1 MSKSATHHAA
11 SSEFIVSIEE
21 LQGRLGRSPYHQW
34 LGLKIASIDPNGVT
48 IGFTLRPDMMGN
60 PETGALHGGI
70 YASIIDAT
78 SSCAILAR
86 HPGSNLTIDM
96 RVDFHR
102 SVLIE
107 PDKVIQL
114 RAVGTV
120 VRVGRTL
127 GTADAQVRRAVL
139 QVVVVALHEHRAD
152 DAMAGHRFGQELRRQ
167 IGFAGPLRRAL
178 PKVVMRVDDG
188 QLRQQG
194 WFFGLVQP
202 GLVDGHESFSG

>member
-1 MSKSATHHAA
+1 MSAGNVNKSTAQPAASTHAA
-11 SSEFIVSIEE
+11 VSVEE

-86 HPGSNLTIDM
+86 YPGSNLTIDM

-107 PDKVIQL
+107 PDKVVHL

-127 GTADAQVRRAVL
+127 GTADAQVF
-139 QVVVVALHEHRAD
+139 
-152 DAMAGHRFGQELRRQ
+152 DAAGHLLASGRGVFMRNNQSKRVAGQAQ
-167 IGFAGPLRRAL
+167 AGGD
-178 PKVVMRVDDG
+178 VG
-188 QLRQQG
+188 G
-194 WFFGLVQP
+194 
-202 GLVDGHESFSG
+202 

>member
-127 GTADAQVRRAVL
+127 GTADAQVFD
-139 QVVVVALHEHRAD
+139 AD
-152 DAMAGHRFGQELRRQ
+152 GHLLASGRGVFMRTNQSKRV
-167 IGFAGPLRRAL
+167 AGPSQAGGD
-178 PKVVMRVDDG
+178 VG
-188 QLRQQG
+188 A
-194 WFFGLVQP
+194 
-202 GLVDGHESFSG
+202 

>member
-1 MSKSATHHAA
+1 MSKSSAHPAA
-11 SSEFIVSIEE
+11 SSPFMVSIEE
-21 LQGRLGRSPYHQW
+21 LQDRLGRSPYHQW
-34 LGLKIASIDPNGVT
+34 LGLKIVSIDPNGAT
-48 IGFTLRPDMMGN
+48 LSFTLRPDMMGN

-107 PDKVIQL
+107 PGKVVRL

-127 GTADAQVRRAVL
+127 GTGDAQVFDAEGHLLASGRGVFMR
-139 QVVVVALHEHRAD
+139 QNQSKRVAGKPQ
-152 DAMAGHRFGQELRRQ
+152 AGGDV
-167 IGFAGPLRRAL
+167 GT
-178 PKVVMRVDDG
+178 
-188 QLRQQG
+188 
-194 WFFGLVQP
+194 
-202 GLVDGHESFSG
+202 